1 MIRLFSSSLSR
12 LSAFAATLCVVAL
25 LLAGFSA
32 VKADMMNLQHL
43 GAGDMLLADGG
54 WATNCVNESGDCTG
68 HVSSGEPQ
76 IDLLALHHHHHSSGE
91 AGPLFLSAAGKDLSA
106 LHSVKIVFSL
116 GDDAPLPPGP
126 PATTDQPP
134 RA

>member
-25 LLAGFSA
+25 LLVGFSS

-54 WATNCVNESGDCTG
+54 WATNCVDESGDCTG

-76 IDLLALHHHHHSSGE
+76 VDLLAQHHHHHGSGE
-91 AGPLFLSAAGKDLSA
+91 AGPFLLSGVGKDLSA
-106 LHSVKIVFSL
+106 LHGVRIAFFL

-126 PATTDQPP
+126 AATTDQPP